1 MPYLGWWWLRCLT
14 CWVLGRSP
22 VEVDLCAPRPIAP
35 ATGPD
40 VDP

>member
-1 MPYLGWWWLRCLT
+1 MPHLAWWCLRCLA
-14 CWVLGRSP
+14 CRVLGWSP

-40 VDP
+40 VDL